1 MNNRYSNLKQLID
14 LWEEYEDH
22 STQVGLLEFAEW
34 LTGKVAEKPVK
45 SEKSTYIRFSTPPV
59 IYDQTLRNLDDETL
73 FLEYIS
79 RIARFHEFYT
89 RKFLEGLPVNSR
101 LEYQFLQTVNLL
113 QKAKKTDLINLLLVE
128 YTTGMDII
136 KRLINNGLLIETQNE
151 NDKRVKLLELTE
163 EGKKLLSV
171 AEKRL
176 KEERQMFLECISMNK
191 WKKTMPYLKEL
202 SEFHN
207 SIYIHHNNK
216 PYGELLNLMDSLKH
230 LSR

>member
-1 MNNRYSNLKQLID
+1 MSSRYNNLKQLID
-14 LWEEYEDH
+14 LWEEYEDN
-22 STQVGLLEFAEW
+22 SVQASLQEFAGW
-34 LTGKVAEKPVK
+34 LHGKVAEQQVK
-45 SEKSTYIRFSTPPV
+45 SERATPVRFSSPPALSV
-59 IYDQTLRNLDDETL
+59 QTLHNFDDNTL

-89 RKFLEGLPVNSR
+89 RKFLEGLPINSR
-101 LEYQFLQTVNLL
+101 LEFQFLQTVNIL
-113 QKAKKTDLINLLLVE
+113 QKAKKTDLINLHLVE

-136 KRLINNGLLIETQNE
+136 KRLTNNGLLIEIQNE
-151 NDKRVKLLELTE
+151 NDKRVKLLELSE

-176 KEERQMFLECISMNK
+176 KEERTMFLECISMNK
-191 WKKTMPYLKEL
+191 WKKTMPFLKEL

-207 SIYIHHNNK
+207 SIYIHHSNK
-216 PYGELLNLMDSLKH
+216 PYYELLNLMDSLKH

>member
-1 MNNRYSNLKQLID
+1 MNNRYGDLKQLID

-22 STQVGLLEFAEW
+22 STQANLQEFAGW
-34 LTGKVAEKPVK
+34 LNDKVAEKPAK
-45 SEKSTYIRFSTPPV
+45 NEKSIYIRVSNPPA
-59 IYDQTLRNLDDETL
+59 IYAQTLQNFNDETL

-89 RKFLEGLPVNSR
+89 RKFLEGLLINSR
-101 LEYQFLQTVNLL
+101 LEYQFLQTVHLL
-113 QKAKKTDLINLLLVE
+113 QKAKKTDLISLLLVE

-136 KRLINNGLLIETQNE
+136 KRLINNGLLLETQNE
-151 NDKRVKLLELTE
+151 NDKRVKMLELTN
-163 EGKKLLSV
+163 EGNTLLTL
-171 AEKRL
+171 ADKRI
-176 KEERQMFLECISMNK
+176 KEERLMFLECISMNK

-216 PYGELLNLMDSLKH
+216 PYSELLNLMDSLKH

>member
-14 LWEEYEDH
+14 LWEEYEDN
-22 STQVGLLEFAEW
+22 SAQANLNEFAVW
-34 LTGKVAEKPVK
+34 LNGKVEEKPAK
-45 SEKSTYIRFSTPPV
+45 NEKTTFARLSNPPIPYV
-59 IYDQTLRNLDDETL
+59 QTLLNFDDNTL

-89 RKFLEGLPVNSR
+89 RKFLEGLPINSR
-101 LEYQFLQTVNLL
+101 LEFLFLQTVNIL
-113 QKAKKTDLINLLLVE
+113 QKAKKTDLISLLLVE

-136 KRLINNGLLIETQNE
+136 KRLINNGLIVETQNE

-163 EGKKLLSV
+163 EGKKLLFV

-176 KEERQMFLECISMNK
+176 KEERTMFLECISMNK
-191 WKKTMPYLKEL
+191 WKKTMPFLQEL

-216 PYGELLNLMDSLKH
+216 PYSELLNLMDSLKH
-230 LSR
+230 LYR

>member
-1 MNNRYSNLKQLID
+1 MNNRYGNLKQLID

-22 STQVGLLEFAEW
+22 SAQPSLQEFIGW
-34 LTGKVAEKPVK
+34 LNDKVADKPVK
-45 SEKSTYIRFSTPPV
+45 SEKSSYVRFSSPP
-59 IYDQTLRNLDDETL
+59 IQYTQTIQNFEDETL

-89 RKFLEGLPVNSR
+89 RKFLEGLPINSR
-101 LEYQFLQTVNLL
+101 LEYQFLQTVHIL
-113 QKAKKTDLINLLLVE
+113 QTAKKTDLISLLLVE

-136 KRLINNGLLIETQNE
+136 KRLINNGLLLETQNE
-151 NDKRVKLLELTE
+151 NDKRVKLLELSN
-163 EGKKLLSV
+163 EGKKLLSL
-171 AEKRL
+171 AEKRM
-176 KEERQMFLECISMNK
+176 KEERLMFLECINMNK
-191 WKKTMPYLKEL
+191 WKKTMPFLKEL

-216 PYGELLNLMDSLKH
+216 PYSELLNLMDSLKH

>member
-1 MNNRYSNLKQLID
+1 MNNQYGNLKQLID
-14 LWEEYEDH
+14 FWEEYEDH
-22 STQVGLLEFAEW
+22 STQVSMQEFAVW
-34 LTGKVAEKPVK
+34 LNTKVADQPVK
-45 SEKSTYIRFSTPPV
+45 GEKSTYMRFSNPPAL
-59 IYDQTLRNLDDETL
+59 YAQTFLNFDDENL

-79 RIARFHEFYT
+79 RISRFHEFYT
-89 RKFLEGLPVNSR
+89 RKFLEGLSINSR
-101 LEYQFLQTVNLL
+101 LEYQFLQTVHVL
-113 QKAKKTDLINLLLVE
+113 QNAKKTDLISLLLVE

-163 EGKKLLSV
+163 EGNKLLSL

-176 KEERQMFLECISMNK
+176 KEERLMFLECISMNK

-216 PYGELLNLMDSLKH
+216 PYSELLNLMDSLKH